1 MSAPG
6 GREETLQILQQER
19 FDVLV
24 IGGGATGVGVCLDAA
39 SRGLRTALVE
49 QGDFGCGTSSAATKL
64 IHGGIRY
71 LELALRHLDL
81 GQLRL
86 VTGALGERHVLR
98 RLAPHL
104 VRPLELVLPVT
115 GLTQA
120 AYYGAGL
127 GAYEALAWRRQLGPL
142 QYLRPAAMRARF
154 GALRQRLGGWSFCEA
169 QFDDARLAL
178 AIAQTAQVHGAVL
191 ANAIS
196 VTALLKDHG
205 RVVGAEVQDMH
216 GGGPPFVIQ
225 ARCVINAT
233 GAAVDT
239 IRRMDDPQCEPLV
252 SASIGVHA
260 VYKAPWMPADSGFVV
275 PRTADGRVL
284 FVLPWLGH
292 MLVGTTDEPWPHGRP
307 PVVEDHALD
316 YLDEQVKPYFPIE
329 ELSPTAVWAGIR
341 PLLRHDG
348 QHRTAL
354 LSREHAI
361 EASRGGLLTVAG
373 GKWTTYR
380 LMARDTVDRVLVML
394 GMAPVPCRTA
404 TLPLLGGEHFRA
416 ADGLALVGS
425 GLEPDIAE
433 HLHWT
438 YGDRAEQV
446 AALARSGFA
455 PRLAPGYPYI
465 EAEVLWATR
474 HEWALSAEDCLYRR
488 MRLGFIDQAATQV
501 ARPRVE
507 ALLQE
512 CGAAPVRVIQAT
524 SS

>member
-1 MSAPG
+1 MHATG
-6 GREETLQILQQER
+6 GREETLGILKQER

-71 LELALRHLDL
+71 LELALRHLDA

-86 VTGALGERHVLR
+86 VTQALGERHVLQ

-104 VRPLELVLPVT
+104 VRPLELVLPVADL
-115 GLTQA
+115 GQA
-120 AYYGAGL
+120 LYYGAGL
-127 GAYEALAWRRQLGPL
+127 GAYQLLAWRRTVGPLRYLGP
-142 QYLRPAAMRARF
+142 ATMASRF
-154 GALRQRLGGWSFCEA
+154 SALRQRLGGWSFHEA

-178 AIAQTAQVHGAVL
+178 AIAQTAQLHGAVL
-191 ANAIS
+191 ANAMQ

-205 RVVGAEVQDMH
+205 RVVGAEVQDVH
-216 GGGPPFVIQ
+216 GGERLAIQ

-239 IRRMDDPQCEPLV
+239 IRRMDDPQGEPLV

-260 VYKAPWMPADSGFVV
+260 VYRTPWLSSGSGFVV
-275 PRTADGRVL
+275 PSTRDGRVL
-284 FVLPWLGH
+284 FILPWLGH
-292 MLVGTTDEPWPHGRP
+292 TLVGTTDEPWPHGRA

-329 ELSPTAVWAGIR
+329 ELSPTAVWAGVR
-341 PLLRHDG
+341 PLLRRDG
-348 QHRTAL
+348 QRRTAL

-361 EASRGGLLTVAG
+361 EVSPGGLLTVAG

-380 LMARDTVDRVLVML
+380 LMARDVVNRVLAQL
-394 GMAPVPCRTA
+394 GMAAISCRTA
-404 TLPLLGGEHFRA
+404 TIPLLGGEHFRPQ
-416 ADGLALVGS
+416 DKLALVHG
-425 GLEPDIAE
+425 GLEPDIAA

-455 PRLAPGYPYI
+455 QRLAPGYPYI
-465 EAEVLWATR
+465 EAEVLWAVR
-474 HEWALSAEDCLYRR
+474 HEWALNAEDCLYRR
-488 MRLGFIDQAATQV
+488 MRLGFVDHAAAQA

-507 ALLQE
+507 ALLHE
-512 CGAAPVRVIQAT
+512 SGALSEVAVKTP
-524 SS
+524 